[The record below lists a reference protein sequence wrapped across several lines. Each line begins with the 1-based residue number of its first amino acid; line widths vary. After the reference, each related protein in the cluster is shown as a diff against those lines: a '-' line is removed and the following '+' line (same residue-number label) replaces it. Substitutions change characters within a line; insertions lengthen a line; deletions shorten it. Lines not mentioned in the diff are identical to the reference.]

1 MDTRMVFAKTDK
13 GHEEIEK
20 RTFHLNFRHRTA
32 LILVDGEQA
41 VDALLGKLP
50 GDGVTLL
57 NELLRDGFIAAARG
71 NVPASPTESLP
82 GIAAGNTAEF
92 DLETVKHRAVRTI
105 DALLG
110 PDGESLALAI
120 ERSDTKAEFARQAQ
134 RTRDVISQ
142 LAGQRK
148 ADQFWAATG
157 LQ

>member
-1 MDTRMVFAKTDK
+1 METRMVFAKTDK
-13 GHEEIEK
+13 GHEEVEK

-41 VDALLGKLP
+41 VDALLGKIP

-71 NVPASPTESLP
+71 NVSASPAESLP
-82 GIAAGNTAEF
+82 DLATGVAVGF
-92 DLETVKHRAVRTI
+92 DLETAKHRAVRTI
-105 DALLG
+105 EALLG

-134 RTRDVISQ
+134 RTRVIISQ
-142 LAGQRK
+142 VAGQRK
-148 ADQFWAATG
+148 ADEFWAATG